1 MFVAPRWQKRPVSPF
16 DTAASHPQTE
26 TSVSGGIRDPRERLE
41 TANVWDACLISPC
54 TVLVWEPSAIWET
67 GGSREMLIECGWA
80 TSCT

>member
-16 DTAASHPQTE
+16 DTAASILRRK

-41 TANVWDACLISPC
+41 TANVRDACLIGPC

-67 GGSREMLIECGWA
+67 GAEAVKC
-80 TSCT
+80 